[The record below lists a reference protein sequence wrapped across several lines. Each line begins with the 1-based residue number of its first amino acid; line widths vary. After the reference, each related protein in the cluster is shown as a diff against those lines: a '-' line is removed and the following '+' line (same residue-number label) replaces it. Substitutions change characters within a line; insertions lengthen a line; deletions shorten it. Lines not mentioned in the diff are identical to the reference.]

1 VKPRTRLLAIDPGQ
15 VRLGLAISDAERRL
29 ASPLTTYTRRNPR
42 LDAIFFMKIIEDEEV
57 GQIVIGL
64 PVHLDGH
71 EGEQAKAA
79 REFGVWLQEAT
90 GLPCLFFDERFTT
103 FEAESSLLE
112 AGLTRKKRK
121 ARRDQVAA
129 QILLQTYIDA
139 GCPMDSKAE
148 PLGDSTPS
156 KGDSM

>member
-1 VKPRTRLLAIDPGQ
+1 VNPRTRLLAIDPGQ

-29 ASPLTTYTRRNPR
+29 ASPLKTYTRRNPR
-42 LDAIFFMKIIEDEEV
+42 QDALFFMKIIEDEEV

-64 PVHLDGH
+64 PVRLDGY

-79 REFGVWLQEAT
+79 REFGVWLQET
-90 GLPCLFFDERFTT
+90 TDLQCVFYDERFTT

-121 ARRDQVAA
+121 ARRDRVAA
-129 QILLQTYIDA
+129 QILLQAYLDA
-139 GCPMDSKAE
+139 GCPGESKAR
-148 PLGDSTPS
+148 PLND
-156 KGDSM
+156 

>member
-42 LDAIFFMKIIEDEEV
+42 QDALFFKKIIEDEEI

-64 PVHLDGH
+64 PVRLDGH
-71 EGEQAKAA
+71 EGEQARAA
-79 REFGVWLQEAT
+79 REFGVWLQEVT
-90 GLPCLFFDERFTT
+90 GLACVCYDERFTT

-121 ARRDQVAA
+121 ARRDRVAA
-129 QILLQTYIDA
+129 QILLQSYLDA
-139 GCPMDSKAE
+139 GCPRDSK
-148 PLGDSTPS
+148 PGSLDDSTSSNGDSI
-156 KGDSM
+156 